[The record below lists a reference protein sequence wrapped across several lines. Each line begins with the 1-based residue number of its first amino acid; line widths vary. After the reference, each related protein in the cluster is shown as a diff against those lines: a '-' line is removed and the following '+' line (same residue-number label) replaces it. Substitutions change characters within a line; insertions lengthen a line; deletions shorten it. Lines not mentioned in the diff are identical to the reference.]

1 MNFALSAK
9 QKQLLVVILALVLIL
24 GITCCS
30 KKETP
35 AEFDPMGTV
44 AADNLNV
51 RKKHDP
57 DSKILGRL
65 PAGLEIEILEQ
76 KVVGDITWGRIDPQ
90 TLPNGTEI
98 KGGWINLQ
106 YVKFGVEPEP
116 EVTEPPTEPPT
127 EPEPELPTVPSTM
140 GTITT
145 GKLNIRKGA
154 GSKYD
159 SVGSYVQGD
168 RVEIIETSTVDDT
181 LWGHTSK
188 GWVAMSFV
196 RMDGSAP
203 TETNANL
210 KTDGKLGILGYGVV
224 DLGSLN
230 VRLGPG
236 TEYDKVK
243 AIEGG
248 ARYAYYQVDGTWV
261 RIEDGWVSTEYF
273 YLEGS
278 KASDGF
284 SGTINTD
291 ELKIRT
297 GPSTS
302 YKVAGTYKKGEKVE
316 VLGQIDK
323 WCYTAKGW
331 ISTQYVDVVYNKGL
345 GTVTTGLNIRK
356 EPNGDSQSMGTYQEG
371 DVVEILE
378 VQGTWGKTTIGW
390 INLKYV
396 QYK

>member
-1 MNFALSAK
+1 MVSCN
-9 QKQLLVVILALVLIL
+9 
-24 GITCCS
+24 T
-30 KKETP
+30 
-35 AEFDPMGTV
+35 
-44 AADNLNV
+44 
-51 RKKHDP
+51 
-57 DSKILGRL
+57 
-65 PAGLEIEILEQ
+65 
-76 KVVGDITWGRIDPQ
+76 
-90 TLPNGTEI
+90 
-98 KGGWINLQ
+98 
-106 YVKFGVEPEP
+106 YV
-116 EVTEPPTEPPT
+116 
-127 EPEPELPTVPSTM
+127 
-140 GTITT
+140 
-145 GKLNIRKGA
+145 NIRKGA

-302 YKVAGTYKKGEKVE
+302 YKVAGTYKKGERVE

-356 EPNGDSQSMGTYQEG
+356 EPSGDSQSMGTYQEG